1 MVQKYS
7 LQNNKSVT
15 VVTLSNFVCIFVVYN
30 NLVSK
35 TDYKEMKKEDLA
47 ACPICSKIQI
57 DDADQFL
64 LDLKCTIKAYSKND
78 VIVRQGA
85 VCDSL
90 YMLTLGSVKTVMVTE
105 NGNLL
110 GIEIIKAP
118 RPLAPAFL
126 FSDNNHFPV
135 DVTALDEVEIMK
147 IPKEEIMRLMMTNPD
162 FMKQF
167 LTHNSNRTQ
176 FLTNRLQML
185 SIKTIKGKIAH
196 FLMEQETVS
205 RKSFSISRNQTE
217 LADFFGIARP
227 SLARS
232 LSEMVQDGIIEINK
246 KEYTI
251 LDMKRLREFLV

>member
-1 MVQKYS
+1 
-7 LQNNKSVT
+7 
-15 VVTLSNFVCIFVVYN
+15 
-30 NLVSK
+30 
-35 TDYKEMKKEDLA
+35 MKKEDLA
-47 ACPICSKIQI
+47 SCPICSKIQI
-57 DDADQFL
+57 DDQEQFL
-64 LDLKCTIKAYSKND
+64 LDLKYTVKGYAKND
-78 VIVRQGA
+78 LIVRQGDI
-85 VCDSL
+85 CDSL
-90 YMLTLGSVKTVMVTE
+90 YMLTLGSVKTEMITE
-105 NGNLL
+105 NGNIL

-135 DVTALDEVEIMK
+135 DVTALEEVEIMR

-162 FMKQF
+162 FMKQI

-185 SIKTIKGKIAH
+185 SIKTIKGKVAH
-196 FLMEQETVS
+196 FLIEQEAVS
-205 RKSFSISRNQTE
+205 QKSFAISRNQTE

-232 LSEMVQDGIIEINK
+232 LSEMVQDGIISINK

-251 LDMKRLREFLV
+251 LDMKKLRELLV